1 MKAVCL
7 ILLSVLFCLSGL
19 SGCWTEGSEH
29 SSGSGG
35 SETSLPEEPQ
45 DPSGENDPEEDP
57 GEGEGEI
64 AVLYLIINGKSAA
77 LTLAGNQAVTTLV
90 ERLREGDLT
99 FEADDYG
106 GFEKVGS
113 LGFSLPRS
121 DRSIRTQA
129 GDVMLYQGSQLVL
142 FYGSNSWSYTP
153 IGRIEGLS
161 QAELEDFLSAGQGR
175 VSVTLSLSG
184 K

>member
-19 SGCWTEGSEH
+19 SGCWTAGSEH

-77 LTLAGNQAVTTLV
+77 LTLDGNQAVTTLV

-142 FYGSNSWSYTP
+142 FYGANSWSYTR

-161 QAELEDFLSAGQGR
+161 QAELEGFLSAGQGR

>member
-19 SGCWTEGSEH
+19 SDCWTAGSEH

-77 LTLAGNQAVTTLV
+77 LTLAVNQAVTALV

-161 QAELEDFLSAGQGR
+161 QADLEDFLSAGQGR